1 MPVTS
6 NQDSAEFQNFLD
18 TSQYTNK
25 GVTRY
30 EKIFGK
36 YYVSTGGEQTTA
48 KFCAEMNLQPGMKI
62 LDIGCGI
69 GGSAFY
75 MAQHYGV
82 DVFGIDLSTNMIDL
96 AKGYWKTRHPAIKHR
111 VRFLV
116 EDATTM
122 SYPDNFY
129 DVVYS
134 RDTIL
139 HIENKLE
146 LFKLFEKT
154 LKPGGQ
160 LVISDYCCGDGQHSQ
175 DFKDYVKQRGYNLLT
190 VEDYGKTLKN
200 AGFDDVD
207 AIDNSKYFIEILEKE
222 LKAFTEI
229 KDEVVQEYSID
240 DYNYICDGW
249 NDKIQRVG
257 GGEQAWGYFTARKM
271 FA

>member
-1 MPVTS
+1 
-6 NQDSAEFQNFLD
+6 
-18 TSQYTNK
+18 
-25 GVTRY
+25 
-30 EKIFGK
+30 
-36 YYVSTGGEQTTA
+36 
-48 KFCAEMNLQPGMKI
+48 
-62 LDIGCGI
+62 
-69 GGSAFY
+69 
-75 MAQHYGV
+75 
-82 DVFGIDLSTNMIDL
+82 
-96 AKGYWKTRHPAIKHR
+96 
-111 VRFLV
+111 
-116 EDATTM
+116 M

>member
-1 MPVTS
+1 MPTNS
-6 NQDSAEFQNFLD
+6 HQDSAEFQNFLD

-25 GVTRY
+25 GLRRY

-36 YYVSTGGEQTTA
+36 YYVSTGGEETTA
-48 KFCAEMNLQPGMKI
+48 KFCAEMNLQPGQKI

-96 AKGYWKTRHPAIKHR
+96 AKEYWKTRHPAIKHR
-111 VRFLV
+111 VRFHV

-139 HIENKLE
+139 HIQDKLE

-160 LVISDYCCGDGQHSQ
+160 LVISDYCCGDGTQSE
-175 DFKDYVKQRGYNLLT
+175 DFKNYVKQRGYNLLT
-190 VEDYGKTLKN
+190 VDDYGKTLKN
-200 AGFDDVD
+200 AGFDDVV
-207 AIDNSKYFIEILEKE
+207 AVNNSKYFIEILDKE
-222 LKAFTEI
+222 LKSFINI
-229 KDEVVQEYSID
+229 KDEVVEEYSID

-257 GGEQAWGYFTARKM
+257 GGEQVWGYFAARKM